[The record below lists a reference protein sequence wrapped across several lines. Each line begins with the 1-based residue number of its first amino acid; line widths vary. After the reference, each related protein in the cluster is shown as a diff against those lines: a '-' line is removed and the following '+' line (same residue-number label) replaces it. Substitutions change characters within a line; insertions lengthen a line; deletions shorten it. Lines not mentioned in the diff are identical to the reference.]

1 MSQIRTRSAIVAA
14 ILFVAAIGVAS
25 ALDYSSALGNSG
37 QLGIPTPAGIQLSH
51 GPFDPRMD
59 MGNNI
64 SLAILP
70 GGRITNFRDI
80 KNLSR
85 ETLASIRPVPERK
98 PLG

>member
-1 MSQIRTRSAIVAA
+1 MSQIRSGIFAA
-14 ILFVAAIGVAS
+14 ILVVAAIGVVG
-25 ALDYSSALGNSG
+25 ALDYSSALGDSG
-37 QLGIPTPAGIQLSH
+37 QLGVSTPAGMQLSH
-51 GPFDPRMD
+51 GPFSPRMD

>member
-1 MSQIRTRSAIVAA
+1 
-14 ILFVAAIGVAS
+14 
-25 ALDYSSALGNSG
+25 
-37 QLGIPTPAGIQLSH
+37 
-51 GPFDPRMD
+51 MD

-85 ETLASIRPVPERK
+85 ETLASIKPVPERK